1 MNINSF
7 WISTA
12 PRTGSMWLFNVTKE
26 ILNLSKTNILPT
38 EVPQSD
44 EKFFEIFKTK
54 SLIDQNEL
62 NKYLFKL

>member
-7 WISTA
+7 WISTS

-26 ILNLSKTNILPT
+26 ILTLSKANILPD

-44 EKFFEIFKTK
+44 EKF
-54 SLIDQNEL
+54 L
-62 NKYLFKL
+62 KYSKVKV